1 MSVDAADQA
10 FPPGQEKARPGT
22 ASAADPVKTLRL
34 QP

>member
-10 FPPGQEKARPGT
+10 FPPGQEKVRSGP
-22 ASAADPVKTLRL
+22 ASPAGQVKNLRL

>member
-10 FPPGQEKARPGT
+10 FPSGQEKVRLGP
-22 ASAADPVKTLRL
+22 ASAAGQVKTLHL

>member
-10 FPPGQEKARPGT
+10 FPPGQEKVIPGP
-22 ASAADPVKTLRL
+22 ASAAGQVKTLRL